1 MFKELFTE
9 ASKDHKEAEYWIVQ
23 QMKPSEV
30 SKLKGK
36 KADKKASQ
44 IGIQKEAWKLADKL
58 AKEEGKPY
66 ASCGVDQAG
75 KYTGDK

>member
-30 SKLKGK
+30 SKLHGK
-36 KADKKASQ
+36 KAPKSASK
-44 IGIQKEAWKLADKL
+44 IGVQKEAWKLADKL
-58 AKEEGKPY
+58 AKEGKPY
-66 ASCGVDQAG
+66 AACGVDQAG
-75 KYTGDK
+75 KFTGDK